1 VTGRS
6 ASVTVGRPPLRD
18 RWRRVIFAT
27 RRVSPAVA
35 PTMLTYAEHMRADGY
50 VSVKQTTIM
59 ARRNMSA
66 RTVKDHVAA
75 ANAAGVLDGCL
86 TGTTGTRRS
95 TGQCSRA
102 PERVSKTS
110 TLGSKML
117 TLFPR
122 ERVSTSRT
130 PVLTANPLPRSPG
143 QHAERRQVRSDDANP
158 SRQCLFSARTVRAAD
173 DMPSAC
179 PESPTRTTGDH
190 DRERS
195 VSTREH

>member
-110 TLGSKML
+110 TLGVENAHPL
-117 TLFPR
+117 PAR
-122 ERVSTSRT
+122 EGEHVPHPSTYSEPVT
-130 PVLTANPLPRSPG
+130 PVT
-143 QHAERRQVRSDDANP
+143 
-158 SRQCLFSARTVRAAD
+158 RAARRT
-173 DMPSAC
+173 SA
-179 PESPTRTTGDH
+179 GAQ
-190 DRERS
+190 
-195 VSTREH
+195 